1 MNNLNLKELKTILS
15 NYKKE
20 HTIKITGLK
29 KDDLIKL
36 INNFNMLEKLN
47 INNLSNYTEK
57 PMKESKP
64 KVIKEPKTKVIKEPK
79 TKVIKE
85 PKEAKEAKP
94 TISLKE
100 RVIQDKDEYNKELNK
115 KLYGD
120 DIFHNFYANHLFD
133 VHNKLQEKPM
143 LNKIAEWM
151 ENYPDVLRRLKEF
164 LNDKWKYIK
173 QGNARDGN
181 IYPEQIIQHDLKYS
195 SLSKEER
202 HKLRNSFNSFKI
214 NVGEPFFSSE
224 FLKSIIKKYGYETV
238 LFSIAKAF
246 VDIKPKVKDY
256 IKTLLY
262 DFDYKN
268 NKVVLKK

>member
-20 HTIKITGLK
+20 HTINITGLK

-36 INNFNMLEKLN
+36 INNFNMLETLN
-47 INNLSNYTEK
+47 INDLSNYTEK

-85 PKEAKEAKP
+85 PKEAKP

-100 RVIQDKDEYNKELNK
+100 RAIQDKDEYNKELNK

-120 DIFHNFYANHLFD
+120 DIFNNYHANHLFD

-151 ENYPDVLRRLKEF
+151 EYYPDVLRRLKEF
-164 LNDKWKYIK
+164 LNDKLKDLKRGHDVPATIF
-173 QGNARDGN
+173 
-181 IYPEQIIQHDLKYS
+181 IEQIINNDKKYS
-195 SLSKEER
+195 SLSPEER
-202 HKLRNSFNSFKI
+202 FKQLKVIHSFKI
-214 NVGEPFFSSE
+214 NEKPFFSSE

-246 VDIKPKVKDY
+246 VDIEPR
-256 IKTLLY
+256 IKSCIKSLLY